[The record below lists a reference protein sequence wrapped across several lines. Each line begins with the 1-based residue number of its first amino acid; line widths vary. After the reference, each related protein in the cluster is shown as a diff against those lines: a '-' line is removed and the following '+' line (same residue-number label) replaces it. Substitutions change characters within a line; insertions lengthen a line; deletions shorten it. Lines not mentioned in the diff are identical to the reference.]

1 MKPAESCESW
11 LTGAG
16 CKAPLMEP
24 SALVKTLELNFSSLA
39 TAARACSLLA
49 GEVWRD
55 GSAATSHHRVPG
67 TVPDPVSEPPLG
79 ELDRERQ
86 KWVSSSCVATEW

>member
-16 CKAPLMEP
+16 CKASLMEP
-24 SALVKTLELNFSSLA
+24 SALVKTLELDFSSS
-39 TAARACSLLA
+39 AAAAQACSLLA

-55 GSAATSHHRVPG
+55 GSAATSHRRVPG
-67 TVPDPVSEPPLG
+67 IVPAPVSETHLG
-79 ELDRERQ
+79 ELGRERQ
-86 KWVSSSCVATEW
+86 KWVLSSCVATER